1 VYFSTVTRKL
11 SVLTLYCVHCAA
23 SKCLIYRKIHQTQS
37 ETNFANANG
46 LTFFN
51 PRAHE
56 GLLRTLMLRTSS
68 TGEIMVLIQFFEN
81 DKVNRELILDHLYES
96 SHIYLFA
103 ICGQQ

>member
-1 VYFSTVTRKL
+1 MSFTGRSIKRNEVRD
-11 SVLTLYCVHCAA
+11 
-23 SKCLIYRKIHQTQS
+23 
-37 ETNFANANG
+37 FANANG

-81 DKVNRELILDHLYES
+81 DKVNRELI
-96 SHIYLFA
+96 
-103 ICGQQ
+103 